1 MVSSDFSA
9 ISQQAEY
16 AGVLGTDVP
25 LLNVVQFLTVVALF
39 VTGFVLVPAA
49 WPRKVAAV
57 TLACTSIF
65 LWAAFGIY
73 RGQGVLPDPTEIWE
87 ILLNQVGVALFVAL
101 GGWFLARGMHPL
113 GFVVLISLCIPAI
126 VFRLLADSAVPS
138 GAVTLILQVTAVIL
152 GIGNL
157 LLARAIDRMLG
168 RRKKTPQSY

>member
-1 MVSSDFSA
+1 
-9 ISQQAEY
+9 
-16 AGVLGTDVP
+16 L
-25 LLNVVQFLTVVALF
+25 
-39 VTGFVLVPAA
+39 
-49 WPRKVAAV
+49 
-57 TLACTSIF
+57 F

-101 GGWFLARGMHPL
+101 GGWFLARGMHPVS
-113 GFVVLISLCIPAI
+113 FVVLISLCIPAI

-157 LLARAIDRMLG
+157 LLARAIDRVLG
-168 RRKKTPQSY
+168 RRVDFPPGPGGVRG